1 MEKKTTRSK
10 IDWRQF
16 LVSVLGTAIGVAL
29 TFIVN
34 ARLEHRNKVQAQRL
48 TAIMVIHDIDNTID
62 ILKDWKDEE
71 EQEGEWFRIALKQRD
86 RLEVMPYDTLS
97 TILTYLTESY
107 VDFSFD
113 TSKEKIFNSDLDTW
127 QNLGNMAFL
136 DNVQEFYHSRQSFQ
150 EMVNQAVMWKSPIS
164 DEEYTR
170 VNMETGW
177 VTQDEYADAIWPF
190 LKEKLHDDRVVF
202 YINVAGTRLNFLSQ
216 WIDYWTKKNN
226 ENKFLMG
233 ITDREMEDYISS
245 ISKKGVPLTR
255 SKLLGRWGFTVEDSA
270 NEYDFHGDHSYTFA
284 SDYVSSFSKTA
295 TWSGRLKMKLS
306 YRGEWVFQGDSLV
319 LTPDFSTIDIQMD
332 PSGLLPEENM
342 QDSLDTWV
350 NDYRESYLAYFRD
363 MADKGEKYAYKALLD
378 SSRDKTEWTDSDGS
392 VRYLK
397 RKKE

>member
-1 MEKKTTRSK
+1 MKK
-10 IDWRQF
+10 QF
-16 LVSVLGTAIGVAL
+16 LISVLGTAIGVAL
-29 TFIVN
+29 TFIVSGM
-34 ARLEHRNKVQAQRL
+34 LERRNKEQARRL

-62 ILKDWKDEE
+62 ILKAWKDEE
-71 EQEGEWFRIALKQRD
+71 EQENEWLRIAMKQRD
-86 RLEVMPYDTLS
+86 RQGVMPYDTLS

-107 VDFSFD
+107 VNFSFD

-150 EMVNQAVMWKSPIS
+150 EMVNQAVMWKNPIS

-190 LKEKLHDDRVVF
+190 LKKKLHDDRVVF
-202 YINVAGTRLNFLSQ
+202 YINVAGTRLNYLSQ

-270 NEYDFHGDHSYTFA
+270 NEYDFRGDPSYIFA

-295 TWSGRLKMKLS
+295 TWSGRLKMKFS
-306 YRGEWVFQGDSLV
+306 YRGEWAFQGDSLV
-319 LTPDFSTIDIQMD
+319 LTPDFSTIDIQID
-332 PSGLLPEENM
+332 PSGLVPEENM

-350 NDYRESYLAYFRD
+350 NSYRESYLAYFRD

-397 RKKE
+397 RKRE

>member
-1 MEKKTTRSK
+1 
-10 IDWRQF
+10 
-16 LVSVLGTAIGVAL
+16 
-29 TFIVN
+29 
-34 ARLEHRNKVQAQRL
+34 
-48 TAIMVIHDIDNTID
+48 
-62 ILKDWKDEE
+62 
-71 EQEGEWFRIALKQRD
+71 
-86 RLEVMPYDTLS
+86 
-97 TILTYLTESY
+97 
-107 VDFSFD
+107 
-113 TSKEKIFNSDLDTW
+113 
-127 QNLGNMAFL
+127 
-136 DNVQEFYHSRQSFQ
+136 
-150 EMVNQAVMWKSPIS
+150 
-164 DEEYTR
+164 
-170 VNMETGW
+170 METGW

-378 SSRDKTEWTDSDGS
+378 SSRDKTEWTDSGGS

>member
-1 MEKKTTRSK
+1 MKK
-10 IDWRQF
+10 QF
-16 LVSVLGTAIGVAL
+16 LISVLGTAIGVAL
-29 TFIVN
+29 TFIVSGM
-34 ARLEHRNKVQAQRL
+34 LERRNKEQARRL

-62 ILKDWKDEE
+62 ILKAWKDEE
-71 EQEGEWFRIALKQRD
+71 EQENEWLRIAMKQRD
-86 RLEVMPYDTLS
+86 QQGVMPYDTLS

-107 VDFSFD
+107 VNFSFD

-150 EMVNQAVMWKSPIS
+150 EMVNQAVMWKNPIS

-190 LKEKLHDDRVVF
+190 LKKKLHDDRVVF
-202 YINVAGTRLNFLSQ
+202 YINVAGTRLNYLSQ

-270 NEYDFHGDHSYTFA
+270 NEYDFRGDHSYTFA

-295 TWSGRLKMKLS
+295 TWSGRLKMKFS
-306 YRGEWVFQGDSLV
+306 YRGEWAFQGDSLV
-319 LTPDFSTIDIQMD
+319 LTPDFSTIDIQID
-332 PSGLLPEENM
+332 PSGLVPEENM

-350 NDYRESYLAYFRD
+350 NSYRESYLAYFRD

-397 RKKE
+397 RKRE